1 MAVVN
6 AISGDR
12 DDFRGGCGM
21 GSHVGEESEHGMIR
35 AGQRRGGGVLWMGN
49 LR

>member
-35 AGQRRGGGVLWMGN
+35 AGQGEVVVFCGWGT
-49 LR
+49 